1 MNEMARNTRQLGAVI
16 QRARK
21 QRGWSQ
27 GQLAERAG
35 IRQSTVSLIET
46 DDTSARAETIFA
58 ILAALDLEMRVV
70 PRSKGAAID
79 LVDIF

>member
-1 MNEMARNTRQLGAVI
+1 MNEMARNTRQLGALI

-27 GQLAERAG
+27 GQLAELAG

-70 PRSKGAAID
+70 PRSKGAATD
-79 LVDIF
+79 LADIF

>member
-70 PRSKGAAID
+70 PRSKGAATD
-79 LVDIF
+79 LADIF

>member
-1 MNEMARNTRQLGAVI
+1 MNEMARNTTQLGAVI

-58 ILAALDLEMRVV
+58 ILAALDLEMRVA
-70 PRSKGAAID
+70 PRSKGTATD
-79 LVDIF
+79 LADIF

>member
-58 ILAALDLEMRVV
+58 ILAALDLEMKVV
-70 PRSKGAAID
+70 ARSKGAATD
-79 LVDIF
+79 LADIF

>member
-1 MNEMARNTRQLGAVI
+1 MNEMARNTRQLGALI

-58 ILAALDLEMRVV
+58 ILGALDLEMRVA
-70 PRSKGAAID
+70 PRSKGAATD

>member
-1 MNEMARNTRQLGAVI
+1 MNEMARNARQLGAVI

-70 PRSKGAAID
+70 PRSKGAATD
-79 LVDIF
+79 LADIF